1 MAQLSSRLQSPK
13 HGSWWGASTFMSRP
27 CACFFCSG
35 EKWLSDS
42 DCAALLN
49 STCTAGDD
57 VSATHVANAL

>member
-1 MAQLSSRLQSPK
+1 MR
-13 HGSWWGASTFMSRP
+13 RP

-49 STCTAGDD
+49 STCQG
-57 VSATHVANAL
+57 SHEFSCHCLQHIHALPACNTRGPSLHR